1 MTPAARRRTALVL
14 ALAAGALLP
23 AARGYCDDDPAN
35 FFSVNLGMNQPRS
48 YVDFTNVGGGKALNG
63 KPGYAAGVQYL
74 YHPSPVFGFGVEV
87 DAATR
92 SKRDSNILISNGK
105 TTVSGQTVLA
115 MLVMRLVALPHAF
128 IHPYL
133 LLGGGY
139 HLTTLKMESKPLPG
153 YSWADTGTMEQRS
166 LYNSRA
172 GGAAAMGR
180 VGLEVPLGDTLF
192 LAAEGGLTSLGRVRF
207 KPTPAAQALGFP
219 PLQGT
224 MLLGQAFLRVGAR
237 F

>member
-1 MTPAARRRTALVL
+1 M
-14 ALAAGALLP
+14 ALAAGALLT
-23 AARGYCDDDPAN
+23 AARGYGDDDPTN

-92 SKRDSNILISNGK
+92 SKLYSTALIPNAR
-105 TTVSGQTVLA
+105 TTISGQTVVA

-139 HLTTLKMESKPLPG
+139 HLTTLKLDNEPPWG
-153 YSWADTGTMEQRS
+153 YGWADTGTTERRT